1 MSTDSDIKKGPSK
14 VECWIHKTSLNP
26 QSVHK
31 SCALGYNL
39 FLLISVV
46 WPGNNNNDNNNNNND
61 NNNKNNNNN
70 NNNNNSKITKKIM
83 KY

>member
-1 MSTDSDIKKGPSK
+1 MSTDSDIKKDPSK
-14 VECWIHKTSLNP
+14 AECWIHKTSLNP

-39 FLLISVV
+39 FLLTSIV
-46 WPGNNNNDNNNNNND
+46 WTGNNNNDD
-61 NNNKNNNNN
+61 NNNKNNN
-70 NNNNNSKITKKIM
+70 SKITTKII